1 MDQEG
6 LSRLAGFDEA
16 LRQCLIELTGVYGRD
31 AKPRLKAI
39 RDELILKFQNGIV
52 PEDNRAHV
60 IEPAI
65 SAIEAAF
72 ENFV

>member
-16 LRQCLIELTGVYGRD
+16 LQRCLIELTGVYGRD

-39 RDELILKFQNGIV
+39 RDKLILKFQNGIV
-52 PEDNRAHV
+52 PGDNRAQV

>member
-16 LRQCLIELTGVYGRD
+16 LQRCLIELTGVYGRD
-31 AKPRLKAI
+31 AKSRIKAI
-39 RDELILKFQNGIV
+39 RDELILKFQNGIA
-52 PEDNRAHV
+52 PNASAEV

-65 SAIEAAF
+65 SVIEAAF